1 MAAMTNV
8 TITGADDNTPISALV
23 DLSAEFPFVEWGI
36 LVSKR
41 QEGGFRFPSKAWI
54 DQFSRRAAVGKLAAS
69 MHVCGEWVRRIL
81 RGTMDWT
88 ELPEVRIV
96 ADRVQINTHAE
107 EHVCTSAAIDWFAAR
122 SAKEFI
128 LQLDG
133 VNDIVFDAC
142 HHHKLRVTGLF
153 DRSHGAGRLPERWP
167 TPYFTGVSR
176 YGYAGGLG
184 PDNLRTE
191 IPKIAE
197 ASGCCDFWIDMEGK
211 VRDDSDR
218 LDLSK
223 VRRVL
228 EICAP
233 SFAG

>member
-107 EHVCTSAAIDWFAAR
+107 EHISTSAALDWFAAR
-122 SAKEFI
+122 NAKEFI
-128 LQLDG
+128 MQLDG

-142 HHHKLRVTGLF
+142 LNM
-153 DRSHGAGRLPERWP
+153 A
-167 TPYFTGVSR
+167 
-176 YGYAGGLG
+176 
-184 PDNLRTE
+184 
-191 IPKIAE
+191 
-197 ASGCCDFWIDMEGK
+197 
-211 VRDDSDR
+211 
-218 LDLSK
+218 
-223 VRRVL
+223 
-228 EICAP
+228 CA
-233 SFAG
+233 